1 MPDLRRRE
9 VIGLLGGTAVAW
21 PLAARGQQSGKVAQI
36 GFLGAASA
44 SAYARQV
51 EGFRSGLRELGYVE
65 GSNIVIAYRW
75 AEGNYERLPELAAE
89 LVRSNVDVIVTHG
102 TPGTLAAKQAT
113 TTVPIVIGSIGDP
126 VAAGA
131 VASVAQPGGNITGS
145 SWFGSDLE
153 AKRVELLKE
162 AMPRT
167 EKVAVLLNPNNP
179 MTRPNVQAI
188 KTVADTMNLRLQLFH
203 VRAPSQ
209 FEAAFE
215 LMEQEQVEAVAIQDE
230 GMILAN
236 IGAIATLAMKRRLPS
251 IGSKELAQTGGL
263 MGYGVDFFALFHRAA
278 AFVDKIL
285 RGTRPADIP
294 IEQATKFRFVL
305 NLRTSKALGIEVPTS
320 ILLRADEVI
329 E

>member
-1 MPDLRRRE
+1 MIGRRE
-9 VIGLLGGTAVAW
+9 FITLLGSAAAAW

-51 EGFRSGLRELGYVE
+51 EGFRSGLLDLGYVE

-102 TPGTLAAKQAT
+102 TPGALAARQAT
-113 TTVPIVIGSIGDP
+113 TTIPIVIGSIGDP

-131 VASVAQPGGNITGS
+131 VSSVARPGGNVTGS
-145 SWFGSDLE
+145 SWFGPDLD

-162 AMPRT
+162 AMPRMK
-167 EKVAVLLNPNNP
+167 EVAVLLNPDNP
-179 MTRPNVQAI
+179 MSRSSLQAT
-188 KTVADTMNLRLQLFH
+188 KVVADAINVRLQLFP
-203 VRAPSQ
+203 VRVPGD

-215 LMEQEQVEAVAIQDE
+215 LMEKGHVGAVAIQDE
-230 GMILAN
+230 GMLLAN
-236 IGAIATLAMKRRLPS
+236 IGAIAALAMKRRLPS
-251 IGSKELAQTGGL
+251 IGNKELAQTGGL
-263 MGYGVDFFALFHRAA
+263 MGYGVDFFALFRRAA
-278 AFVDKIL
+278 ALVDKIL
-285 RGTRPADIP
+285 KGTLPAHMP
-294 IEQATKFRFVL
+294 IEQATKFEFVL
-305 NLRTSKALGIEVPTS
+305 NLRTAKALGIDLPTS